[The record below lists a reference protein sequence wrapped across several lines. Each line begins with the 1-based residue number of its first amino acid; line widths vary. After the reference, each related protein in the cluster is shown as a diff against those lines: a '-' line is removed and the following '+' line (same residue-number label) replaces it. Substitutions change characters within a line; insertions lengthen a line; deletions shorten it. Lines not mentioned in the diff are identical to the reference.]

1 VTPPAGT
8 PPRTGAPA
16 TPPAGTQP
24 GGTPSRAGAPATAPQ
39 APAAQGSAGETPD
52 ARSGRPDRQDRR
64 DERRTRETAPG
75 APPQGAPPPAAT
87 TTQPGT
93 TTTRQD
99 DRRDDRAR
107 GRDDRFAPGVTINI
121 GREPRIDELRGL
133 RRERTE
139 GGRVIIEEPGNRRI
153 IREGNRTVI
162 IHDET
167 DRFERAYRGADV
179 RRERRGQE
187 EVTIVRRPNGVE
199 IVTVYDDS
207 GNLLRRVRR
216 EPGRGDT
223 ILIENVVRGG
233 PRRTIIEE
241 TVELPPPVIRIPRE
255 KYVVDVRR
263 ASQSDLVEAFT
274 APPVERIERAYTL
287 EEIRRSENL
296 RERVRRVDVD
306 TVTFDFGSWT
316 LAPGETGAL
325 TGVAEAIR
333 TAIQRNPDEIFLIEG
348 HTDAVGNDVDN
359 LTLSDRRAETVATIL
374 SEQFQVPAEN
384 LTTQGY
390 GEQYLKVNT
399 QEPERENRR
408 VTVRRITPLLRGQ
421 S

>member
-1 VTPPAGT
+1 M
-8 PPRTGAPA
+8 
-16 TPPAGTQP
+16 
-24 GGTPSRAGAPATAPQ
+24 
-39 APAAQGSAGETPD
+39 
-52 ARSGRPDRQDRR
+52 DRQDRR

-121 GREPRIDELRGL
+121 GREPRIDELRSL

-167 DRFERAYRGADV
+167 DRFQRAYQGADV

-199 IVTVYDDS
+199 IVTVFDDS
-207 GNLLRRVRR
+207 GNLVRRVRR

-255 KYVVDVRR
+255 KYVVDVQR
-263 ASQSDLVEAFT
+263 ASQADLVEAFT

-287 EEIRRSENL
+287 EEVRRSQNL